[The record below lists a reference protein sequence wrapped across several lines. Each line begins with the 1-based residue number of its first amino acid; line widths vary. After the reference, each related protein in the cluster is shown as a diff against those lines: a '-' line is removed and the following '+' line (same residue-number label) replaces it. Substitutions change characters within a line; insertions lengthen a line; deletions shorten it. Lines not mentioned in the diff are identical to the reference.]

1 MSSMRIIPIS
11 SKAKKALIQLKEMS
25 DNSNYIIT
33 TSNDKSPTRA
43 SIGRSLTRMARNAG
57 IIGKR

>member
-1 MSSMRIIPIS
+1 MRIIPMS

-33 TSNDKSPTRA
+33 TSNGKSPTRT